1 MTQLATI
8 YSTRLTYVIVEIVS
22 AFALGAV
29 STIVA
34 ADAFIDTC
42 SATDASSITEM
53 ISTRALQAKGRVT
66 TEDTIRK
73 NRRA

>member
-8 YSTRLTYVIVEIVS
+8 FSTRLAYGVVEVVP

-29 STIVA
+29 GTIVA
-34 ADAFIDTC
+34 ADAFIDTR

-53 ISTRALQAKGRVT
+53 ISTRALQAKGRIT
-66 TEDTIRK
+66 TEDTVRK

>member
-1 MTQLATI
+1 MTKLATI
-8 YSTRLTYVIVEIVS
+8 YCARLAYGVVKVVP

-53 ISTRALQAKGRVT
+53 ISTRALQAKGRIT
-66 TEDTIRK
+66 TENAIRK

>member
-8 YSTRLTYVIVEIVS
+8 YSTRLTYGIVKVVP

-34 ADAFIDTC
+34 ADAFIDAC

-53 ISTRALQAKGRVT
+53 ITTRALQAKSRIT
-66 TEDTIRK
+66 TEDAIRK